1 MAANTLEAAI
11 ALACR
16 AHTGQTDKAGA
27 PYILHPLRLMLKF
40 ADQDARMAAVLHDVV
55 EDGGVSWDDLRKL
68 GVPDNVIAAVDGLT
82 RREDESYEAFIGR
95 AAQDPL
101 ARRVKI
107 EDVRDNM
114 DLTRIGT
121 LADRDWERVQRY
133 HRSLQVLLQAQG

>member
-121 LADRDWERVQRY
+121 LADRDGERVQRY

>member
-1 MAANTLEAAI
+1 MMAANILEAAI

-16 AHTGQTDKAGA
+16 AHTGQVDKAGA

-40 ADQDARMAAVLHDVV
+40 ADEDARMAAVLHDVV
-55 EDGGVSWDDLRKL
+55 EDGGVTWDELRKL
-68 GVPDNVIAAVDGLT
+68 GVPEQVIAAVDGLT
-82 RREDESYEAFIGR
+82 RRESESYEEFIER
-95 AAQDPL
+95 AARDPL

-121 LADRDWERVQRY
+121 LGAKDMERVQRY
-133 HRSLQVLLQAQG
+133 HRALQYLTTQG